1 MPQND
6 EKMLKQGSF
15 FGGWDLNTAD
25 MQNRDHQKLITHI
38 SLSLSNK
45 GVDDDRF
52 EETKEGKN
60 RGGSFRDNHLEDQVS
75 SSEHSVTETEDIF
88 DKS

>member
-1 MPQND
+1 
-6 EKMLKQGSF
+6 
-15 FGGWDLNTAD
+15 
-25 MQNRDHQKLITHI
+25 
-38 SLSLSNK
+38 
-45 GVDDDRF
+45 VDDDRF